1 MAERDFAEKLDR
13 VGFVD
18 VAVVERRPW
27 SVDDC
32 RRYPLFSGEL
42 IALMRRL
49 LPPEQHDSV
58 ASVLT
63 FTARKP

>member
-18 VAVVERRPW
+18 IEVVERRTW
-27 SVDDC
+27 SIDDC
-32 RRYPLFSGEL
+32 RRYPLFDAEL

-49 LPPEQHDSV
+49 LPSEQHDAV

>member
-1 MAERDFAEKLDR
+1 MAERDFAQKLDR
-13 VGFVD
+13 AGFVD
-18 VAVVERRPW
+18 VDVVERRWW
-27 SVDDC
+27 SIDDC

-42 IALMRRL
+42 IGLMRRL
-49 LPPEQHDSV
+49 LPPAQHDSV

>member
-13 VGFVD
+13 AGFVD
-18 VAVVERRPW
+18 VDVVERRAW
-27 SVDDC
+27 SIDDC
-32 RRYPLFSGEL
+32 RRYPLFSEEL
-42 IALMRRL
+42 IALMWRL
-49 LPPEQHDSV
+49 LPPVQHDSV